1 MNTKGQ
7 PFHVQ
12 LTQGHRHEATV
23 ASELLSKS
31 RGKAF
36 IADAGYDSNA
46 LIDEAR
52 AKGFKAVIC
61 PNRSRKWYRLK
72 LDKKLYAKRFR
83 VGMKPLGG
91 LFCQVTDVEP
101 EFLRPNVDLVLH
113 VGDVAR
119 ISNLWIKPFQ

>member
-1 MNTKGQ
+1 VNTKGQ

-12 LTQGHRHEATV
+12 LTPGHRHEATV
-23 ASELLSKS
+23 ASALLDKS

-46 LIDEAR
+46 LIDEAH

-83 VGMKPLGG
+83 VEVFFFRLKRFRAIATRYEKTARNYLG
-91 LFCQVTDVEP
+91 LLHLACMM
-101 EFLRPNVDLVLH
+101 LRLD
-113 VGDVAR
+113 D
-119 ISNLWIKPFQ
+119 I